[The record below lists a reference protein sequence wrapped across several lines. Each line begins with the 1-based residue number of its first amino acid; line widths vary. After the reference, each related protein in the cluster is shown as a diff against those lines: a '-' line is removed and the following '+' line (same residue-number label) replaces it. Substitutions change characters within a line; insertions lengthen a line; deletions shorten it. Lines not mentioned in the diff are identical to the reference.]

1 VKHQFLLDLS
11 DEYESVCQILKS
23 QDAKMREI
31 IIRLIKIKLWLREFN
46 NIIKNELAIWSKN
59 WMKIVRYYNCQKTD
73 HIVKYCSHNNKNSDD
88 ESKNEKSKR
97 KLEKKEHEEI
107 YVSCKRAVY
116 QWQWECLE
124 IWDLWFEICD
134 WDLWFEIESSQSL
147 TIVITDI
154 EIWEQE
160 EAWEL
165 VSLWDRCSF
174 AWVAIEQ
181 EKVLNLAVWRT
192 DWLSCWCLEIQLYM
206 TQNLVIIKQLPDVW
220 VRRNTFICM
229 RIVYIVRSNFQ

>member
-1 VKHQFLLDLS
+1 MKHQFLLDLS

-73 HIVKYCSHNNKNSDD
+73 HIVKYC
-88 ESKNEKSKR
+88 
-97 KLEKKEHEEI
+97 
-107 YVSCKRAVY
+107 SCKRAVY